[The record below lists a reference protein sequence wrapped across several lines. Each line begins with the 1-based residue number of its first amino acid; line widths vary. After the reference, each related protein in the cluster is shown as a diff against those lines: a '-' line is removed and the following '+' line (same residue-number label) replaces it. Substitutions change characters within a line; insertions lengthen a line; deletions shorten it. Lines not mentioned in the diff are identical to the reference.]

1 MLGGVVVNILREH
14 KLRGMLEDVHCTLC
28 GGGGL
33 VWLGNWK
40 RGGGEEVN
48 VKAKHNDSHQMG
60 MTRDIEEE
68 RIA

>member
-14 KLRGMLEDVHCTLC
+14 KLRGMLEDVHIVR
-28 GGGGL
+28 GGRVL

-48 VKAKHNDSHQMG
+48 VKAKYNDSHQMG
-60 MTRDIEEE
+60 MTLGIEEA
-68 RIA
+68 RII

>member
-14 KLRGMLEDVHCTLC
+14 KLRGMLEDVTAHCA
-28 GGGGL
+28 GGVGVVGKL
-33 VWLGNWK
+33 EA
-40 RGGGEEVN
+40 RGGEEVN